1 VFQRAQEPGTGP
13 RAPRPYNSDM
23 RAILFLVSAV
33 LLVGAAPAKKLL
45 TPNDIV
51 AQSPKVAWRTIP
63 ADDLLLMDLANGG
76 RVVIQLAPEF
86 APAHVANIQAL
97 ARANYWQGATVYR
110 VQDNYVAQWGHN
122 DSDRPWPKGVQAK
135 PPAEYTRPL
144 KGLAIKPLG
153 SPDPYAPGAGFVN
166 GWPIAYGAS
175 EGWADLVHCYGSVGV
190 GRDLSPDTGAGG
202 ELYAVIGNA
211 PRQLDRNIAIVGRV
225 IDGIDRLSSLPRG
238 TEALGFYKDKA
249 QYAPITRIELA
260 SDVPIGERPAYEV
273 MDTAS
278 PSFAAYLRL
287 RANRHD
293 DFYIRPAGGVDLC
306 NVQVPVR
313 KKA

>member
-1 VFQRAQEPGTGP
+1 
-13 RAPRPYNSDM
+13 M
-23 RAILFLVSAV
+23 RT
-33 LLVGAAPAKKLL
+33 LLHLAAAALLIGAASPKKLP

-51 AQSPKVAWRTIP
+51 AQSPSSAWRTIP
-63 ADDLLLMDLANGG
+63 ADDLLIMDLANGA
-76 RVVIQLAPEF
+76 RVVIELAPEF
-86 APAHVANIQAL
+86 APVHVANIKAL
-97 ARANYWQGATVYR
+97 ARANYWRGATVYR

-122 DSDRPWPKGVQAK
+122 DSDKPWPNGIQAK
-135 PPAEYTRPL
+135 PPAEYTRPA

-153 SPDPYAPGAGFVN
+153 NPDPYAPGAGFVN
-166 GWPIAYGAS
+166 GWPVAYS
-175 EGWADLVHCYGSVGV
+175 MKQNWADLVHCYAAVGV
-190 GRDLSPDTGAGG
+190 GRDLSPDTGVGG
-202 ELYAVIGNA
+202 ELYAVIGHA

-225 IDGIDRLSSLPRG
+225 IDGIDKLSSLPRG

-249 QYAPITRIELA
+249 QYVPIVRIRLA
-260 SDVPIGERPAYEV
+260 SEVPAAERPVYEV
-273 MDTAS
+273 MDTDS
-278 PSFAAYLRL
+278 SSFASYLRL